1 VLNCYLK
8 FLYIELHHKEN
19 GINIDFIAKLM
30 DYLAI
35 KIKLGNLIVML
46 EKSTATKSIIHTVI
60 IDDIRLLI
68 PVFLLQKLQVHPLT
82 SSLYPVS
89 LGKHSESA
97 YQIHKNSSDHHS
109 LLYCQST
116 TGILDYKNRTRE
128 VKSGDLVIMPANT
141 SFKFSTVQKDGKSDI
156 KNKSGKIYWLNFKG
170 DLANNFTERLLMK
183 MDDGLAHVGNVDEV
197 IQDFDNLLALGRRGY
212 TATNVIHAVHVLQQT
227 LSFLA
232 LQLRL
237 TDFNNSSK
245 FDIDAVER
253 LMRNNLHQELSLDT
267 LAHYSEL
274 SKFHFSKKFKELTDT
289 SPIQHFIN
297 MKIQRA
303 CFDLDNSTNT
313 IKEISESLG
322 YGDPYYFSRLFKKSI
337 GMSPKQY
344 RDSGHK

>member
-1 VLNCYLK
+1 
-8 FLYIELHHKEN
+8 
-19 GINIDFIAKLM
+19 
-30 DYLAI
+30 
-35 KIKLGNLIVML
+35 
-46 EKSTATKSIIHTVI
+46 
-60 IDDIRLLI
+60 
-68 PVFLLQKLQVHPLT
+68 
-82 SSLYPVS
+82 
-89 LGKHSESA
+89 
-97 YQIHKNSSDHHS
+97 
-109 LLYCQST
+109 
-116 TGILDYKNRTRE
+116 
-128 VKSGDLVIMPANT
+128 
-141 SFKFSTVQKDGKSDI
+141 
-156 KNKSGKIYWLNFKG
+156 
-170 DLANNFTERLLMK
+170 

-322 YGDPYYFSRLFKKSI
+322 YGDPYYFSRLFKKSV